1 MSHYNEP
8 CDKISFIKVLPGS
21 EIAVFPLSGSFVH
34 KSISTFFIVICFA
47 LYLLCN
53 LFLLALVSLF
63 VQANFLI
70 MLFNRNTVLCYLSY
84 WKYHCFYHHCYWKRR
99 GKNKYVPVMRLI
111 CTPSDYVVIGS
122 ASLDHHDFWFY
133 LSGLGVGNAWDVHI
147 NIVGKPDKN
156 NVKQDHQRW
165 RYITVTIGS

>member
-1 MSHYNEP
+1 MR
-8 CDKISFIKVLPGS
+8 FI
-21 EIAVFPLSGSFVH
+21 F
-34 KSISTFFIVICFA
+34 
-47 LYLLCN
+47 
-53 LFLLALVSLF
+53 
-63 VQANFLI
+63 
-70 MLFNRNTVLCYLSY
+70 
-84 WKYHCFYHHCYWKRR
+84 
-99 GKNKYVPVMRLI
+99 
-111 CTPSDYVVIGS
+111 TPSDYVVIGS